1 MILQSCYP
9 PAFVE
14 QAVFQELLRR
24 SFLILEL
31 KKMSLPRHQT
41 AQGLPFFTAK
51 TKNILDWRDLL
62 DLVFEIESARPLT
75 WKDVLGN
82 KGWRY
87 YSE

>member
-14 QAVFQELLRR
+14 QAVFH
-24 SFLILEL
+24 LILEL

-41 AQGLPFFTAK
+41 AQGLPFFTTK

-75 WKDVLGN
+75 WKDVRGN
-82 KGWRY
+82 KG
-87 YSE
+87 